1 MKKPLFKKLML
12 MVLWSYGQNSK
23 VRKSEIQKMLFN
35 EETTNSMKPGEG
47 KKPNKN
53 KGFQNS
59 D

>member
-1 MKKPLFKKLML
+1 
-12 MVLWSYGQNSK
+12 MVLWSYGQNAK

-47 KKPNKN
+47 KKTNKN